1 MERVPRAKRLMIEA
15 TIVPAVSVAV
25 LRGRSIMLVRR
36 GRAPSKGLY
45 AFPGGRVEAGETLED
60 AARRELM
67 EETGVAVGALVPL
80 RELLIDSRA
89 EGASVYLLTVF
100 GARHLQGEPVAA
112 DDADEAAYFDLA
124 EIERLPL
131 TDSTLEIVLEL
142 LGGQVALPA

>member
-1 MERVPRAKRLMIEA
+1 MERIARGKTMIDA
-15 TIVPAVSVAV
+15 TIIPAVSVAV
-25 LRGRSIMLVRR
+25 LRNRSIMLVRR

-45 AFPGGRVEAGETLED
+45 AFPGGRVEEGEALEE

-67 EETGVAVGALVPL
+67 EETGIAVGDLVRL
-80 RELLIDSRA
+80 RELLIDSRNDS
-89 EGASVYLLTVF
+89 GSVYLLTVF
-100 GARHLQGEPVAA
+100 GARHLEGEPVAA

-142 LGGQVALPA
+142 LGGAVVLPA

>member
-1 MERVPRAKRLMIEA
+1 MIDAK
-15 TIVPAVSVAV
+15 IVPAVSVAV
-25 LRGRSIMLVRR
+25 LRDRSIMLVRR

-45 AFPGGRVEAGETLED
+45 AFPGGRVESGETLED

-67 EETGVAVGALVPL
+67 EETGIEVGTLVPL
-80 RELLIDSRA
+80 REILIDSRA

-100 GARHLQGEPVAA
+100 GARHVRSEPVAA
-112 DDADEAAYFDLA
+112 DDADEAAFFSLA

>member
-1 MERVPRAKRLMIEA
+1 MIDAK
-15 TIVPAVSVAV
+15 IVPAVSVAV
-25 LRGRSIMLVRR
+25 LRDRSIMLVRR

-45 AFPGGRVEAGETLED
+45 AFPGGRVENGETLED

-67 EETGVAVGALVPL
+67 EETGIEVGTLVPL
-80 RELLIDSRA
+80 REILIDSRDDG
-89 EGASVYLLTVF
+89 GAVYLLTVF
-100 GARHLQGEPVAA
+100 GARHVRSDPVAA
-112 DDADEAAYFDLA
+112 DDADEAAFFSLA

>member
-1 MERVPRAKRLMIEA
+1 MNET

-25 LRGRSIMLVRR
+25 LRDRAIMLVRR

-60 AARRELM
+60 AARRELL
-67 EETGVAVGALVPL
+67 EETGIEVGALVPL
-80 RELLIDSRA
+80 REILIDSRTD
-89 EGASVYLLTVF
+89 GGSVYLLTVF
-100 GARHLQGEPVAA
+100 GARHLTGEPVAA
-112 DDADEAAYFDLA
+112 DDADEAAFFGLD

-142 LGGQVALPA
+142 LGGGVILPG

>member
-1 MERVPRAKRLMIEA
+1 MIDAK
-15 TIVPAVSVAV
+15 IVPAVSVAV
-25 LRGRSIMLVRR
+25 LRDRSIMLVRR

-45 AFPGGRVEAGETLED
+45 AFPGGRVESGETLED

-67 EETGVAVGALVPL
+67 EETGIEVGTLVPL
-80 RELLIDSRA
+80 REILIDSRA

-100 GARHLQGEPVAA
+100 GARHVRSDPVAA
-112 DDADEAAYFDLA
+112 DDADEAAFFSLA